1 MLRCLVQRMSSEEIA
16 EKLHMCINTVKTH
29 KRDIYNKMG
38 AYSKDDVIIIAH
50 NYHLTELSEVKLEV
64 IMEVIMEVKGE
75 VKGTIPHEQTA
86 SQAIVQ
92 PVSLA

>member
-1 MLRCLVQRMSSEEIA
+1 MLL
-16 EKLHMCINTVKTH
+16 
-29 KRDIYNKMG
+29 
-38 AYSKDDVIIIAH
+38 
-50 NYHLTELSEVKLEV
+50 LTELSEVKL
-64 IMEVIMEVKGE
+64 EVIMEVKGE

>member
-1 MLRCLVQRMSSEEIA
+1 MLL
-16 EKLHMCINTVKTH
+16 
-29 KRDIYNKMG
+29 
-38 AYSKDDVIIIAH
+38 
-50 NYHLTELSEVKLEV
+50 LTELSEVKLEV
-64 IMEVIMEVKGE
+64 IME

>member
-1 MLRCLVQRMSSEEIA
+1 MPKDTAIHYVNFHPLTETEQPRPIIL
-16 EKLHMCINTVKTH
+16 
-29 KRDIYNKMG
+29 IY
-38 AYSKDDVIIIAH
+38 I
-50 NYHLTELSEVKLEV
+50 TELS
-64 IMEVIMEVKGE
+64 EVIMEVKGE

>member
-1 MLRCLVQRMSSEEIA
+1 M
-16 EKLHMCINTVKTH
+16 
-29 KRDIYNKMG
+29 
-38 AYSKDDVIIIAH
+38 SKDTAIHYVNFHPLTGTEQPRSIILI
-50 NYHLTELSEVKLEV
+50 YITELSEVKL
-64 IMEVIMEVKGE
+64 EVIMEVKGE

>member
-1 MLRCLVQRMSSEEIA
+1 MPKDTAIHYVNFHPLTETENPRPIIL
-16 EKLHMCINTVKTH
+16 
-29 KRDIYNKMG
+29 IY
-38 AYSKDDVIIIAH
+38 I
-50 NYHLTELSEVKLEV
+50 TELSEVKL
-64 IMEVIMEVKGE
+64 EVKGE

>member
-1 MLRCLVQRMSSEEIA
+1 MPKDTAIHYVNFHPLTETENPRPIIL
-16 EKLHMCINTVKTH
+16 
-29 KRDIYNKMG
+29 IYM
-38 AYSKDDVIIIAH
+38 
-50 NYHLTELSEVKLEV
+50 TELSEVKEV
-64 IMEVIMEVKGE
+64 REVKGE